1 VLAET
6 LHNLSSNVSHII
18 VRINYIQEQIREGNI
33 MLKYIDTNNQVAD
46 ILTKPLQ
53 PEPFIRHRK
62 HMLTGYGGEDIKV
75 IPDKR
80 QKTDRIWYE
89 KLYESFPPLQ

>member
-1 VLAET
+1 M
-6 LHNLSSNVSHII
+6 S
-18 VRINYIQEQIREGNI
+18 
-33 MLKYIDTNNQVAD
+33 KYIDTNNQVAD

-62 HMLTGYGGEDIKV
+62 HMLTEYGGEDNE
-75 IPDKR
+75 R

-89 KLYESFPPLQ
+89 KLYESFSPLQ